1 MPQSSGYLPDRGPDP
16 GSLGP
21 SGRSDPSS
29 ATPPPA
35 TPPRT
40 SPPHDSPASD
50 SPASDSPASGSFIIP
65 PARTPP
71 DDRPEDYP
79 AEPPTTPPVDRCDRG
94 PARPGPTVPPDPAF
108 DGLAELNRAS
118 ALLRRTAL
126 FGRDPLGLD
135 PLGRD
140 PLGRDPRGPAP
151 SCAAP
156 DTHPAA
162 LSLAMLG
169 GRSPFGPLGTMS
181 AGALATEAPL
191 AGAEPLAGGAPA
203 LSDRRQFHRY
213 AGAAMMTAL
222 LAEGQIM
229 EVSDVLAA
237 SPITLALERADDML
251 GDLLDAHER
260 TPPAHILAQTSRLRR
275 GLERL
280 GRRSMP
286 GGDARRRDLLTGRVA
301 VLGADAAFKLG
312 DIDQARALTTLGFQA
327 GGLAGEGALRGSARE
342 VAAVNEFYAGRPDEA
357 LRLARDGLTHVGD
370 GPVRARLVCQV
381 ARALAALGDV
391 RGAAAAL
398 DEAYDLADLIP
409 PDQWGRPGPSFE
421 TFNPVEVSYNATTA
435 LCLLGRPRAAEEH
448 AELALP
454 KLDAMDAPG
463 FRSVIR
469 LDLALALARQGRL
482 ELDRACGLATEAIQI
497 SWGRTVASVSGR
509 ADQLLTATSPH
520 SEVREVRELALM
532 VREWQ
537 RSAASQRPAPGAVP
551 VPTLAV

>member
-1 MPQSSGYLPDRGPDP
+1 MPQSSGSSPGRGADH
-16 GSLGP
+16 GSSGP
-21 SGRSDPSS
+21 TGRSG
-29 ATPPPA
+29 PPPVRRA
-35 TPPRT
+35 T
-40 SPPHDSPASD
+40 SESIS
-50 SPASDSPASGSFIIP
+50 IP

-71 DDRPEDYP
+71 DDHPEDYSP
-79 AEPPTTPPVDRCDRG
+79 EPPAQPPVDRCDLG
-94 PARPGPTVPPDPAF
+94 PISAPSAQRLWAADDLADLARSST
-108 DGLAELNRAS
+108 
-118 ALLRRTAL
+118 L
-126 FGRDPLGLD
+126 FGQDPLG
-135 PLGRD
+135 PGS
-140 PLGRDPRGPAP
+140 PIGSGWSPGGPHP

-156 DTHPAA
+156 STHPAA
-162 LSLAMLG
+162 LSLTMFG
-169 GRSPFGPLGTMS
+169 GPPAFAPTAAGP
-181 AGALATEAPL
+181 
-191 AGAEPLAGGAPA
+191 APA
-203 LSDRRQFHRY
+203 DAVLPAARPATPGVSDRRQFHRY
-213 AGAAMMTAL
+213 AGAAMMTAI

-237 SPITLALERADDML
+237 SPIQLALERADDML
-251 GDLLDAHER
+251 ADLLDAHEA
-260 TPPAHILAQTSRLRR
+260 TPPAHIFAQTARLRR

-286 GGDARRRDLLTGRVA
+286 AGDARRRDLLTGRVA

-312 DIDQARALTTLGFQA
+312 DIETARSLTALGFQA

-370 GPVRARLVCQV
+370 GPVRARLTCQV

-391 RGAAAAL
+391 RGAAQAL
-398 DEAYDLADLIP
+398 DQAYDLADLIP

-421 TFNPVEVSYNATTA
+421 NFNPVEVSYNATTA
-435 LCLLGRPRAAEEH
+435 LCLLGRPQAAQEH

-454 KLDAMDAPG
+454 KLDAMNAPG

-482 ELDRACGLATEAIQI
+482 ELERVCDLATEAIQI

-509 ADQLLTATSPH
+509 ADQLLSATRPH
-520 SEVREVRELALM
+520 SEVREVRELALL

-537 RSAASQRPAPGAVP
+537 RSAAGQRPGPGAVTAP
-551 VPTLAV
+551 GLTV

>member
-1 MPQSSGYLPDRGPDP
+1 
-16 GSLGP
+16 
-21 SGRSDPSS
+21 
-29 ATPPPA
+29 
-35 TPPRT
+35 
-40 SPPHDSPASD
+40 
-50 SPASDSPASGSFIIP
+50 
-65 PARTPP
+65 
-71 DDRPEDYP
+71 
-79 AEPPTTPPVDRCDRG
+79 
-94 PARPGPTVPPDPAF
+94 
-108 DGLAELNRAS
+108 
-118 ALLRRTAL
+118 
-126 FGRDPLGLD
+126 
-135 PLGRD
+135 
-140 PLGRDPRGPAP
+140 
-151 SCAAP
+151 P

-169 GRSPFGPLGTMS
+169 GRSPFDLAPAGHATAAPASTTTPASTTAPAGVAGPPGASASEGTM
-181 AGALATEAPL
+181 AAAVPELAA
-191 AGAEPLAGGAPA
+191 A

-229 EVSDVLAA
+229 EVSDMLAA
-237 SPITLALERADDML
+237 SPIQLALERADDML

-312 DIDQARALTTLGFQA
+312 DIEQARALTTLGFQA
-327 GGLAGEGALRGSARE
+327 GDLAGEGPLRGSARE

-381 ARALAALGDV
+381 ARSLAALGDV
-391 RGAAAAL
+391 RGAAQAL

-421 TFNPVEVSYNATTA
+421 NFNPVEVSYNATTA

-482 ELDRACGLATEAIQI
+482 ELDRVCDLATEAIQI

-520 SEVREVRELALM
+520 SEVRQVRELALL

-537 RSAASQRPAPGAVP
+537 RSAASQRPAPGAVTAPALP
-551 VPTLAV
+551 V